1 MMSEPPPTSATRY
14 ARRSRLVRYLAVAY
28 FGLVVYA
35 SLYPFVGWRAPIGDP
50 AAFVLAD
57 WPYYITFSDLVL
69 NVLAYVPLGLLL
81 TLVFM
86 GRMPRASAAL
96 LGLFT
101 GAFISLLLELL
112 QVYLPTRI
120 PSNVDLLTNT
130 GGSTIGAAIA
140 FAFGER
146 WILSGELYR
155 LRERFFRPGHV
166 TDLGLALLAL
176 WLLTQLNAAIW
187 LFGNGDL
194 RHFLTG
200 EVSMNYAADTYR
212 YLEAAVAAFN
222 FAGVALML
230 TAFSRSFP
238 AAAFSLIGL
247 TAAALV
253 LKTMASA
260 ALFVPGNPALW
271 LTPGS
276 LWGLTAGV
284 ATWLAM
290 AALPQSIRIAGATL
304 CLMVGAVVVNL
315 APENPYLVAALQVL
329 RRGHYA
335 TFGEMMQLLSA
346 SWTFLALVYLLV
358 HAHRAG
364 AVDSDRS
371 RRKE

>member
-1 MMSEPPPTSATRY
+1 MSEPPPITATRY

-28 FGLVVYA
+28 LGLVVYA
-35 SLYPFVGWRAPIGDP
+35 SLYPFAGWRAPLGDP

-57 WPYYITFSDLVL
+57 WPFYITASDVIL

-86 GRMPRASAAL
+86 GRMPRSAAAL
-96 LGLFT
+96 LGLLS
-101 GAFISLLLELL
+101 GALVSLLLELL

-120 PSNVDLLTNT
+120 PSNVDLLTNA
-130 GGSTIGAAIA
+130 GGSAIGALAA
-140 FAFGER
+140 HAFGER

-194 RHFLTG
+194 RQFVPG
-200 EVSMNYAADTYR
+200 EVSVNYTADTYR
-212 YLEAAVAAFN
+212 YLEASVAAFN
-222 FAGVALML
+222 FVGVALML
-230 TAFSRSFP
+230 SVVSRSFA
-238 AAAFSLIGL
+238 AAAFGLAGLVPASLG
-247 TAAALV
+247 

-276 LWGLTAGV
+276 LWGLAAGV
-284 ATWLAM
+284 AVWLPM
-290 AALPQSIRIAGATL
+290 AAAPQAVRIAGAAL
-304 CLMVGAVVVNL
+304 CLMAGAIMVNL
-315 APENPYLVAALQVL
+315 APENPYLVAALQVV
-329 RRGHYA
+329 RHGHYA
-335 TFGEMMQLLSA
+335 TFNEMMRLLSA
-346 SWTFLALVYLLV
+346 SWSFLAVAYLTTL
-358 HAHRAG
+358 ARG
-364 AVDSDRS
+364 AIAPDSR
-371 RRKE
+371 

>member
-1 MMSEPPPTSATRY
+1 MSEPPSNPATRY

-35 SLYPFVGWRAPIGDP
+35 SLYPFAGWRAPIGDP
-50 AAFVLAD
+50 AAFVFAD
-57 WPYYITFSDLVL
+57 WPYYITVSDLVL

-86 GRMPRASAAL
+86 GRMPRSAAAL
-96 LGLFT
+96 LGLLT
-101 GAFISLLLELL
+101 GALVSLLLELL
-112 QVYLPTRI
+112 QVYLPARI

-130 GGSTIGAAIA
+130 AGSAAGAAIA
-140 FAFGER
+140 FTLGER
-146 WILSGELYR
+146 WILSGDLYR

-194 RHFLTG
+194 RHFVTG
-200 EVSMNYAADTYR
+200 EVSVNYAADTYR

-230 TAFSRSFP
+230 TTVSRSFP
-238 AAAFSLIGL
+238 AAAYSLAGL

-271 LTPGS
+271 LTQGS
-276 LWGLTAGV
+276 LWGLAAGV
-284 ATWLAM
+284 VVWLAM
-290 AALPQSIRIAGATL
+290 AATPQSFRIAGSTL
-304 CLMVGAVVVNL
+304 CLMLGAIVVNL
-315 APENPYLVAALQVL
+315 APENPYLVAALKVW
-329 RRGHYA
+329 RHGHYA
-335 TFGEMMQLLSA
+335 TFEKMMQLLSA
-346 SWTFLALVYLLV
+346 TWTFLALVYLLV
-358 HAHRAG
+358 HAHG
-364 AVDSDRS
+364 ADAPDSNQ
-371 RRKE
+371 